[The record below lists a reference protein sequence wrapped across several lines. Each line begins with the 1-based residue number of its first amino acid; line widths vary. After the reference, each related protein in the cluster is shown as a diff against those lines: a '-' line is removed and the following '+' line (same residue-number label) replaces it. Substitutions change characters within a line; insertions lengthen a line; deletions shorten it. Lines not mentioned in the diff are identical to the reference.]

1 VYQWLIV
8 MMKTTSSTNSKDDVN
23 LSMISQVFV
32 TNSTTGTLQAEC
44 VKPTTTVIKQVIL
57 LMNCTTSAY
66 PTVMH
71 GRFPGMI
78 WILTLSILTDLI
90 NGLHK

>member
-1 VYQWLIV
+1 MYQWLIV

-23 LSMISQVFV
+23 SSMINQAFV
-32 TNSTTGTLQAEC
+32 MNFTTGTLQAEC

-57 LMNCTTSAY
+57 LGNCTTSAY

-78 WILTLSILTDLI
+78 LIPMLSILTDLI
-90 NGLHK
+90 NGLQ